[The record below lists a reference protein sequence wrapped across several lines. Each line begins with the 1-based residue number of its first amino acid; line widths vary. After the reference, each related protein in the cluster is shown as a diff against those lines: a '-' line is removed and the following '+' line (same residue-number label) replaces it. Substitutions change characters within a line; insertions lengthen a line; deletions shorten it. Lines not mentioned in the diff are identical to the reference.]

1 MGRAIAGAGDPRWV
15 LAVRCAEALQGAV
28 LPPEKR
34 QRLVDLGKRLGLS
47 PFDANLVIA
56 IVQDQARRGYAPEL
70 CPSQGEAQLRMV
82 PLPGYTDAD
91 GARRRR
97 AMATAG
103 WLTLVLAGELALLW
117 AAVGG

>member
-1 MGRAIAGAGDPRWV
+1 MGRPIAGFGDPRWV

-28 LPPEKR
+28 LPPDKR
-34 QRLVDLGKRLGLS
+34 QRLVDLGKRLGLT

-70 CPSQGEAQLRMV
+70 CPSAGEAQLRMV
-82 PLPGYTDAD
+82 PLPGHVDAD

-97 AMATAG
+97 AIITAG
-103 WLTLVLAGELALLW
+103 WLTLILGAELAMLW
-117 AAVGG
+117 LIVG